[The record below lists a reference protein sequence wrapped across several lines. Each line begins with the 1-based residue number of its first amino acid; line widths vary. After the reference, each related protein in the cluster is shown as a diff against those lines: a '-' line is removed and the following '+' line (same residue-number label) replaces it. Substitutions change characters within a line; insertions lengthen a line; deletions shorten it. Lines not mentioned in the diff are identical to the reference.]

1 MDSQIDPQ
9 AQAEYSED
17 KLWNKVAKYAKK
29 AGSEVIEKVL
39 WLYYAA
45 QSPDVPLKAKTIM
58 YGALGYFI
66 MPLDVVPDI
75 APVVGYSDDLGVL
88 VAAIAAVSMY
98 INDEI
103 KEQARQK
110 MQDWFG

>member
-9 AQAEYSED
+9 AQAAYSED
-17 KLWNKVAKYAKK
+17 KLWSKVAKYAKK

-45 QSPDVPLKAKTIM
+45 QSPDVPLKTKAII

-66 MPLDVVPDI
+66 MPLDAIPDV
-75 APVVGYSDDLGVL
+75 APVVGYTDDLTVL
-88 VAAIAAVSMY
+88 AGAIAAVSMY
-98 INDEI
+98 INDEV
-103 KEQARQK
+103 KEQARRK

>member
-1 MDSQIDPQ
+1 MDSQIDPK
-9 AQAEYSED
+9 AQAAYSED

-45 QSPDVPLKAKTIM
+45 QSPDVPLKAKAIM

-66 MPLDVVPDI
+66 MPLDAIPDV
-75 APVVGYSDDLGVL
+75 APVVGYTDDLGVL
-88 VAAIAAVSMY
+88 AAAITTVSMY
-98 INDEI
+98 INEEI
-103 KEQARQK
+103 KEKARQK

>member
-1 MDSQIDPQ
+1 MGSQINPQ
-9 AQAEYSED
+9 TQAAYSED

-45 QSPDVPLKAKTIM
+45 QSPDVPLKAKAIM

-66 MPLDVVPDI
+66 MPLDAMPDV
-75 APVVGYSDDLGVL
+75 APVVGYTDDLGVL
-88 VAAIAAVSMY
+88 AAAITAVSMY
-98 INDEI
+98 INEEI

-110 MQDWFG
+110 MQGWFG